1 MSNSLKDQ
9 LLALGL
15 APKKGKP
22 EPVKPHQQQK
32 PQKPQ
37 NVKPKPV
44 KTDQHNKEIT
54 LDQAYR
60 IRLKEERLQQEKAA
74 EHKREQE
81 RHRRQVNQKIQT
93 LISESA
99 MRDPAAEN
107 KRNFIY
113 KGRIRSVLAT
123 REQINQINSGAI
135 GVVYLSGNY
144 HLIPADKIEEIRQF
158 APDHIPDLH
167 GAASADEDDHPVPD
181 DLIW

>member
-15 APKKGKP
+15 APKKA
-22 EPVKPHQQQK
+22 EPARKKQRRPQVSVKK
-32 PQKPQ
+32 AGTK
-37 NVKPKPV
+37 KK
-44 KTDQHNKEIT
+44 KENSAEIS

-60 IRLKEERLQQEKAA
+60 IRSNDDRLKKEKAIA
-74 EHKREQE
+74 LKREQE
-81 RHRRQVNQKIQT
+81 RVRRETNQKIKA
-93 LISESA
+93 LVKECAI
-99 MRDPAAEN
+99 RNAAADT

-123 REQINQINSGAI
+123 LEQIKEINTGSL

-144 HLIPADKIEEIRQF
+144 HLMPIDKIDEIRQF
-158 APDHIPDLH
+158 APDHIPDLS
-167 GAASADEDDHPVPD
+167 GAEHEDEVENPVPD

>member
-15 APKKGKP
+15 APKKP
-22 EPVKPHQQQK
+22 
-32 PQKPQ
+32 
-37 NVKPKPV
+37 KPKPA
-44 KTDQHNKEIT
+44 KQHKPRSRPASRNTGDADIS

-60 IRLKEERLQQEKAA
+60 IRHKEERRQKEKAI
-74 EHKREQE
+74 ELKREQE
-81 RHRRQVNQKIQT
+81 RLRREINQKIKA
-93 LISESA
+93 LIKEA
-99 MRDPAAEN
+99 ALRDPAAEN

-123 REQINQINSGAI
+123 PGQINEINAGTI

-144 HLIPADKIEEIRQF
+144 HLMPSDKVEEIRNF
-158 APDHIPDLH
+158 APDHIPDLG
-167 GAASADEDDHPVPD
+167 GAEHEEEADNPVPD